1 MRGTPPS
8 GDDDRRR
15 RTPTRFSPA
24 GPEPDGRF
32 RGGSAE
38 RDDATYAKPRD
49 PRNPT
54 TTSVGVC
61 AAPVLEDPADERH
74 AAEQH
79 PDHRH
84 PPADGRTEEDHGRP
98 RGERKR
104 PPAVWAEE
112 AVLARRGLDRRLR
125 VVLGPGVDVP
135 GGEPQVPPDH
145 ERQARGQEQ
154 SDEADRLAPVGQQTV
169 DDAHRREEEHP
180 GAEEPALH
188 LHPQSSLPWPLPPP
202 MPPRGPLSTP
212 APSMSGSPNSLSRTF
227 LSAVGASCCATSGW
241 CRSNAGRS
249 ERMRGSVTKLCRGGG
264 QEVAHSSDAPYP
276 QGSSTFTRAPVRQV
290 FQTLYMNGSVEAPS
304 RNAPA
309 VEIWFSR
316 VKPSPGR

>member
-8 GDDDRRR
+8 GDDGRRR
-15 RTPTRFSPA
+15 RTPTRISPA
-24 GPEPDGRF
+24 GPEPNGRF
-32 RGGSAE
+32 RNGSAQ
-38 RDDATYAKPRD
+38 RDDATHGRARVRRSPA
-49 PRNPT
+49 T
-54 TTSVGVC
+54 ASVRVR
-61 AAPVLEDPADERH
+61 AAPVLEDPADER
-74 AAEQH
+74 ARAEQDT
-79 PDHRH
+79 DHGD
-84 PPADGRTEEDHGRP
+84 PPADRRAQEDHRR
-98 RGERKR
+98 RGGQRQR
-104 PPAVWAEE
+104 PPAVRAEE
-112 AVLARRGLDRRLR
+112 AVLPRRGLDRGLR
-125 VVLGPGVDVP
+125 VVLRPRIDVP

-154 SDEADRLAPVGQQTV
+154 PDEADRLTPVGQQAV

-202 MPPRGPLSTP
+202 MPPRGPLSAP
-212 APSMSGSPNSLSRTF
+212 SPSMSGSPNSLSRTF
-227 LSAVGASCCATSGW
+227 LSAVGASWCATSGW

-249 ERMRGSVTKLCRGGG
+249 ERIRGRLTKLCRGGG